1 MDRGALAIGIK
12 FTAQTVWI
20 SHLDSKFWKQLK
32 ISNSKLDRPRDQAIS
47 LRWRQSFGH
56 MLHMCVVR
64 VIECTRLALDF
75 CLNLILASQMMGLCG
90 SFALPSREKALAL
103 IEASLLIF

>member
-1 MDRGALAIGIK
+1 
-12 FTAQTVWI
+12 
-20 SHLDSKFWKQLK
+20 
-32 ISNSKLDRPRDQAIS
+32 
-47 LRWRQSFGH
+47 
-56 MLHMCVVR
+56 MCIVR

-103 IEASLLIF
+103 IEESLLIF